1 MNESVSLNRA
11 YPETLTSFKED
22 FHWLIDRGF
31 IPVDP
36 DMSKWRN
43 VQVLA
48 VAPDENASMATTV
61 KMVSEKNPDWES
73 LPKDK
78 EQYEHCI
85 LFDKHVLFVDGRFSR
100 ENLPKGLYAYD
111 LRGSDDDP
119 GEPATLERAVM
130 VNHVGTVISAEP
142 LFEED
147 TDYREL
153 GEGLDFQDDAM
164 TLRDFIE
171 MYSLEWEHSLWKWQA
186 FRNTMDG
193 DCSFSVQGQLASSPA
208 EAIES
213 MLKAVDEK
221 TRKEVTKE

>member
-1 MNESVSLNRA
+1 MSESVSLNRA

-61 KMVSEKNPDWES
+61 KMVSEKNPDWDS

-85 LFDKHVLFVDGRFSR
+85 LFDKHVLFIDGRFNR

-130 VNHVGTVISAEP
+130 VNHAGTVISAEP
-142 LFEED
+142 LFED
-147 TDYREL
+147 DVDFREL

-193 DCSFSVQGQLASSPA
+193 DCSFSVQGQLASSPT

-213 MLKAVDEK
+213 MLKAVDDK
-221 TRKEVTKE
+221 TRKENK